1 MASKRQRRTSEVK
14 AKKKKKTLKLFLFL
28 ALVVVCGGFLAFF
41 FKSHTD
47 SILPLS
53 SDEKRERWGVQLFFS
68 DSNERF
74 LVPEKRFITRPK
86 TLNGQAEELV
96 RALMEGSRMNLVR
109 TLPEGMQL
117 QSVTVDKNG
126 TAHVSFNRK
135 LIDDHPGGTA
145 SEMATLYSMANT
157 LALNLQE
164 IKRVKL
170 LIDGR
175 EFTTI
180 KGHVDTR
187 EPILPDR
194 DLIKKGSAEG

>member
-1 MASKRQRRTSEVK
+1 
-14 AKKKKKTLKLFLFL
+14 
-28 ALVVVCGGFLAFF
+28 
-41 FKSHTD
+41 
-47 SILPLS
+47 
-53 SDEKRERWGVQLFFS
+53 
-68 DSNERF
+68 
-74 LVPEKRFITRPK
+74 
-86 TLNGQAEELV
+86 LNGQAEELV

-109 TLPEGMQL
+109 TLPDGVQL

-126 TAHVSFNRK
+126 TAHVSFDRK
-135 LIDDHPGGTA
+135 LIDNHPGGTA

-170 LIDGR
+170 LIDGK

-180 KGHVDTR
+180 KGHVDAR

>member
-14 AKKKKKTLKLFLFL
+14 AKKKRKTLKLFLFI
-28 ALVVVCGGFLAFF
+28 ALIVVCGGFLAFL
-41 FKSHTD
+41 FKSLTD

-53 SDEKRERWGVQLFFS
+53 PDEKRERWSVQLFFS

-74 LVPEKRFITRPK
+74 LVPEKRFIPRPK